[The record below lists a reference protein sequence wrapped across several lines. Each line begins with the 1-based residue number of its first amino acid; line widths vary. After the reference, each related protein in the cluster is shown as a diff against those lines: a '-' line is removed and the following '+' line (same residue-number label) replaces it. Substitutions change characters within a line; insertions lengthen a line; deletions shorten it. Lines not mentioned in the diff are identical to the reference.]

1 LTVLYIDGSEGEGG
15 GQILRSSLALSMLTG
30 TPVRIRN
37 IRARRARPGLMRQHL
52 TAVQAAACVSGAR
65 IEGDEAGSR
74 EISFEP
80 GEVRPGEYRFDIGTA
95 GSATLILQTVLPA
108 LLHAAGP
115 SALILE
121 GGTHNPQ
128 APPFDF
134 LDRAFL
140 PLLRR
145 MGARVEAVLERPGFY
160 PAGGGRL
167 RVAVSPSGNLKGLEL
182 LDRGEILD
190 QRATAILSALPRHIA
205 ERELRHVERETG
217 WDPSA
222 FEVRE
227 VRSPGPGNVLLLEI
241 ETEAV
246 TEVFTGF
253 GEKGVRAEQVAER
266 ALGEMRRW
274 LDAGVPVGEH
284 LADQLLLPLA
294 LAGSGSF
301 VTLPL
306 SLHATT
312 QTDLIPRF
320 LDVRIAATPAGE
332 ERIRVTVG

>member
-1 LTVLYIDGSEGEGG
+1 MIELDGSMGEGG
-15 GQILRSSLALSMLTG
+15 GQILRSSLALSMRTG
-30 TPVRIRN
+30 TPVRIRD

-52 TAVQAAACVSGAR
+52 TAVQAAARVSGAR
-65 IEGDEAGSR
+65 IEGDEVGSR

-108 LLHAAGP
+108 LLHAGGP
-115 SALILE
+115 SVLLLE

-160 PAGGGRL
+160 PAGGGRI
-167 RVAVSPSGNLKGLEL
+167 RVTVSPSGPLDGLEL
-182 LDRGEILD
+182 LERGEILE
-190 QRATAILSALPRHIA
+190 QRAIAILSALPRHIA
-205 ERELRHVERETG
+205 ERELRHVEGETG
-217 WDPSA
+217 WAPSA
-222 FEVRE
+222 FEIRE
-227 VRSPGPGNVLLLEI
+227 VRSPGPGNVLLLEV
-241 ETEAV
+241 ETAAV

-253 GEKGVRAEQVAER
+253 GEKGVRAEEVAER
-266 ALGEMRRW
+266 ALREMRRW
-274 LDAGVPVGEH
+274 LDSGVPVGEH

-312 QTDLIPRF
+312 QIDLIPRF
-320 LDVRIAATPAGE
+320 LDVRIAVTPVGE
-332 ERIRVTVG
+332 GRFRVTAG